1 MKTKQT
7 RSAFSNLYILTGLVA
22 IGTLLVVFAGYAA
35 ERTRTND
42 ASRQRVPAVP
52 PPDGSVTEAWV
63 KRIDGPAHGSD
74 HGHDVR
80 IDSAGN
86 VIVTGWMETA
96 TGNEDCHTVKY
107 SPQGDLIWEN
117 TYAGSANGTD
127 YGYALTLDSSGNVYV
142 AGFGNGD
149 NPATFDIFVLKYDA
163 DGNSVWTQRWTSPIT
178 NYSAYAYSIAVDNQ
192 GNVFTTG
199 FESDGFTDGE
209 FITLKFNSSGVLQ
222 WATPYNG
229 SPTQIDYANHI
240 LVDEAGNSY
249 ITGWSGGANNLHDMT
264 TIKYDP
270 DGNELWVKR
279 YNGTAD
285 DNDYAYRL
293 ALDASGN
300 VYVAGQSV
308 ETGSDNDITTIKY
321 APNGDEIWVRHYDGP
336 AHGYDAGQ
344 AIAVDA
350 DGDAYITGNHT
361 TATGLECVTLKYSA
375 AGDLLWTTSFNGPDA
390 SGGVFISIALDDAA
404 SAYVTGFVFSGG
416 AGDSATVKYDT
427 NGIEQWAQLYD
438 GPGHSSD
445 GAYTLAVDNNHNVA
459 IAGYSTGTGTD
470 YDYTTIKYSESAKP
484 TPTPT
489 VTPSVTPTA
498 TPTPTVT
505 PSITPTPSPTSTVTP
520 SVTPTP
526 TPTPTATPSLTPT
539 PSPTPTATPAP
550 RPTPSPR
557 PRPTPRP
564 RP

>member
-1 MKTKQT
+1 MKAKQN
-7 RSAFSNLYILTGLVA
+7 RSAFSNLHILFGLVA
-22 IGTLLVVFAGYAA
+22 VGVLLAVLAGYAG
-35 ERTRTND
+35 ERTTTGN
-42 ASRQRVPAVP
+42 APRQRISSGSYPR
-52 PPDGSVTEAWV
+52 GSVAEAWV
-63 KRIDGPAHGSD
+63 RRIDGPVHGNDHAHD
-74 HGHDVR
+74 
-80 IDSAGN
+80 IATDSAGN
-86 VIVTGWMETA
+86 VLVTGWIETA
-96 TGNEDCHTVKY
+96 IGNEDCHTVKY
-107 SPQGDLIWEN
+107 SPTGDLLWEN
-117 TYAGSANGTD
+117 TYAGSANGVD
-127 YGYALTLDSSGNVYV
+127 YGYALAVDQNGNTYV
-142 AGFGNGD
+142 AGFGNGT

-163 DGNSVWTQRWTSPIT
+163 DGNSVWTQRWTSPIA

-229 SPTQIDYANHI
+229 STSSIDYANRI
-240 LVDEAGNSY
+240 VVDSDGNSY

-285 DNDYAYRL
+285 DNDYAYWL
-293 ALDASGN
+293 ALDSSGN

-321 APNGDEIWVRHYDGP
+321 APNGDELWIRHYDGS

-344 AIAVDA
+344 SIAVDS
-350 DGDAYITGNHT
+350 DGNAYVTGNHT
-361 TATGLECVTLKYSA
+361 TATGLECVTLKYSTV
-375 AGDLLWTTSFNGPDA
+375 GDLLWTASFNGPDA

-416 AGDSATVKYDT
+416 AGDVATVKYDT
-427 NGIEQWAQLYD
+427 NGIEQWSQLYN
-438 GPGHSSD
+438 GPGNSSD
-445 GAYTLAVDNNHNVA
+445 GAYAIAVDNNHNAA
-459 IAGYSTGTGTD
+459 IAGYSTGNGTD
-470 YDYTTIKYSESAKP
+470 YDYTTIKYSESAGP

-489 VTPSVTPTA
+489 PTPIVTPSITPTPS
-498 TPTPTVT
+498 PTPTVT
-505 PSITPTPSPTSTVTP
+505 PSITPTPSPT
-520 SVTPTP
+520 
-526 TPTPTATPSLTPT
+526 PTATASV
-539 PSPTPTATPAP
+539 TPAP

>member
-1 MKTKQT
+1 MKTKQK
-7 RSAFSNLYILTGLVA
+7 RSAFSTLHILTGLVA
-22 IGTLLVVFAGYAA
+22 IGTILVVAGYAG
-35 ERTRTND
+35 ERTPTNE
-42 ASRQRVPAVP
+42 ASGQRVATVPAP
-52 PPDGSVTEAWV
+52 AGSVTEAWV
-63 KRIDGPAHGSD
+63 NRIDGPAHGSD
-74 HGHDVR
+74 HGHDVKT
-80 IDSAGN
+80 DPAGN
-86 VIVTGWMETA
+86 ILVTGWIETS
-96 TGNEDCHTVKY
+96 TGNTDSYTVKY
-107 SPQGDLIWEN
+107 SPDGDLLWAK
-117 TYAGSANGTD
+117 TYAGSATGVD
-127 YGYALTLDSSGNVYV
+127 YGYALAVDQSGNAYV

-149 NPATFDIFVLKYDA
+149 NPTFDIFVLKYDA

-199 FESDGFTDGE
+199 FESDGLTDGE

-229 SPTQIDYANHI
+229 STSSIDYANHI
-240 LVDEAGNSY
+240 VVDSDGNSY

-279 YNGTAD
+279 YNGSVD
-285 DNDYAYRL
+285 DNDYAYWL
-293 ALDASGN
+293 ALDGSGN

-321 APNGDEIWVRHYDGP
+321 AANGDEIWVRHYDGP

-350 DGDAYITGNHT
+350 DGNAYVTGNHT
-361 TATGLECVTLKYSA
+361 LATGLECVTLKYSA
-375 AGDLLWTTSFNGPDA
+375 AGDLLWTASFNGPDA
-390 SGGVFISIALDDAA
+390 SGGVFISIALDDTA

-445 GAYTLAVDNNHNVA
+445 GAYALAVDNNHNVA
-459 IAGYSTGTGTD
+459 IAGYSTGNGTD
-470 YDYTTIKYSESAKP
+470 YDYTTIKYSESATS

-489 VTPSVTPTA
+489 VTPSVTPTGTP

-505 PSITPTPSPTSTVTP
+505 PSITPTPSPTPTVTP

-526 TPTPTATPSLTPT
+526 TPTPTATPAS
-539 PSPTPTATPAP
+539 

>member
-1 MKTKQT
+1 MKARLPQY
-7 RSAFSNLYILTGLVA
+7 AYLNLHTLIGLVA
-22 IGTLLVVFAGYAA
+22 IGIVLTAFVVYGAG
-35 ERTRTND
+35 RTGN
-42 ASRQRVPAVP
+42 SKPPRQRLPSSP
-52 PPDGSVTEAWV
+52 PPHGSVTEAWV
-63 KRIDGPAHGSD
+63 RRIDGPVHGND
-74 HGHDVR
+74 HGHDVAT
-80 IDSAGN
+80 DSVSN
-86 VIVTGWMETA
+86 VLVTGWIETA

-107 SPQGDLIWEN
+107 SPNGDVLWAD
-117 TYAGSANGTD
+117 TYAGSATGTD
-127 YGYALTLDSSGNVYV
+127 YGYTLAVDQNGNTYV
-142 AGFGNGD
+142 GGFGNGD
-149 NPATFDIFVLKYDA
+149 NPATFDIFVLKYDSN
-163 DGNSVWTQRWTSPIT
+163 GNRVWTQRWTSPIT

-209 FITLKFNSSGVLQ
+209 FITLKFNSSGALQ

-229 SPTQIDYANHI
+229 STSSIDYANHI
-240 LVDEAGNSY
+240 VVDSDGNSY

-270 DGNELWVKR
+270 DGKELWVKR
-279 YNGTAD
+279 YNGSAD
-285 DNDYAYRL
+285 DNDYAYWL
-293 ALDASGN
+293 ALDGSGN

-350 DGDAYITGNHT
+350 DGNAYVTGNHT
-361 TATGLECVTLKYSA
+361 IATGLECVTLKYSA
-375 AGDLLWTTSFNGPDA
+375 AGDLLWTASFNGPDA
-390 SGGVFISIALDDAA
+390 SGGVFISIALDDTA

-445 GAYTLAVDNNHNVA
+445 GAYAIAVDNNHNVA
-459 IAGYSTGTGTD
+459 IAGYSTGAGTD
-470 YDYTTIKYSESAKP
+470 YDYTTIKYVETA

-489 VTPSVTPTA
+489 VTPSVTPTPTPAPTA
-498 TPTPTVT
+498 TPTPR
-505 PSITPTPSPTSTVTP
+505 
-520 SVTPTP
+520 
-526 TPTPTATPSLTPT
+526 
-539 PSPTPTATPAP
+539 PA
-550 RPTPSPR
+550 PSPR

>member
-7 RSAFSNLYILTGLVA
+7 RSAFSNLHILIGLVA
-22 IGTLLVVFAGYAA
+22 VGVLLATFAGYAGG
-35 ERTRTND
+35 RTSAGD
-42 ASRQRVPAVP
+42 APRQRIPSSRLP
-52 PPDGSVTEAWV
+52 HGSVTEAWV
-63 KRIDGPAHGSD
+63 KRIDGPVHGSE
-74 HGHDVR
+74 HAHDVR
-80 IDSAGN
+80 IDSVGN
-86 VIVTGWMETA
+86 VIVTGWIETA

-107 SPQGDLIWEN
+107 SPQGDLLWEN
-117 TYAGSANGTD
+117 TYAGSATGTD
-127 YGYALTLDSSGNVYV
+127 YGYALTLDPSGNVYV

-149 NPATFDIFVLKYDA
+149 NPATFDLFVLKYDA

-209 FITLKFNSSGVLQ
+209 FVTLKFDSAGNLQ
-222 WATPYNG
+222 WSMTYNG
-229 SPTQIDYANHI
+229 SLTQIDYANHI
-240 LVDEAGNSY
+240 VVDDAGNSY

-264 TIKYDP
+264 TIKYNP
-270 DGNELWVKR
+270 DGTELWVKR
-279 YNGTAD
+279 YNGSAD
-285 DNDYAYRL
+285 DNDYAYWL
-293 ALDASGN
+293 ALDGEGN

-321 APNGDEIWVRHYDGP
+321 ASNGDEIWVRHYDGP

-344 AIAVDA
+344 SIAVDA
-350 DGDAYITGNHT
+350 DGNAYITGNHT
-361 TATGLECVTLKYSA
+361 AATGLECVTLKYSA
-375 AGDLLWTTSFNGPDA
+375 AGDLLWTTPFNGPDA
-390 SGGVFISIALDDAA
+390 SGGVFISIALDDTA

-427 NGIEQWAQLYD
+427 NGVEQWAQLYD

-445 GAYTLAVDNNHNVA
+445 GAYAIAVDDNHNAA
-459 IAGYSTGTGTD
+459 IAGYSTGNGTD
-470 YDYTTIKYSESAKP
+470 YDYTTIKYSESATS

-498 TPTPTVT
+498 TPTATVT
-505 PSITPTPSPTSTVTP
+505 PSITPTPSPTPTVTP
-520 SVTPTP
+520 SVT
-526 TPTPTATPSLTPT
+526 
-539 PSPTPTATPAP
+539 PTPTATPAP

>member
-1 MKTKQT
+1 MKAKQT
-7 RSAFSNLYILTGLVA
+7 RRAFSNLYILIALIAVGV
-22 IGTLLVVFAGYAA
+22 LLAAFAGYAGGRA
-35 ERTRTND
+35 GTGD
-42 ASRQRVPAVP
+42 SPRQRIAFSRLLH
-52 PPDGSVTEAWV
+52 GSVTEAWV
-63 KRIDGPAHGSD
+63 RRIDGPIHGND
-74 HGHDVR
+74 HAHDVR

-86 VIVTGWMETA
+86 VIVTGWIET
-96 TGNEDCHTVKY
+96 TSGNQDCHTIKY
-107 SPQGDLIWEN
+107 SPEGDLLWEN
-117 TYAGSANGTD
+117 TYAGSATGID
-127 YGYALTLDSSGNVYV
+127 YGYALTLDPSGNVYV

-149 NPATFDIFVLKYDA
+149 NPATFDIFVLKYDSNG
-163 DGNSVWTQRWTSPIT
+163 DEVWTQRWPSPIA

-199 FESDGFTDGE
+199 FESDGFTDGQ

-229 SPTQIDYANHI
+229 STSSIDYANHVAI
-240 LVDEAGNSY
+240 DGDGNSY

-264 TIKYDP
+264 TIKYDL

-293 ALDASGN
+293 ELDGSGN
-300 VYVAGQSV
+300 IYVAGQSV

-321 APNGDEIWVRHYDGP
+321 APNGDEVWVRHYDAP

-344 AIAVDA
+344 AIAVDD
-350 DGDAYITGNHT
+350 DGNAYVTGNHT
-361 TATGLECVTLKYSA
+361 TATGLECVTLKYSV
-375 AGDLLWTTSFNGPDA
+375 AGDLLWTASFNGPDA
-390 SGGVFISIALDDAA
+390 TGGVFISIALDNTA

-445 GAYTLAVDNNHNVA
+445 GAYVIAVDNNHNAA
-459 IAGYSTGTGTD
+459 IAGYSTGNGTD
-470 YDYTTIKYSESAKP
+470 YDYTTIKYSESATP
-484 TPTPT
+484 TPTPTVTPSATPTPT
-489 VTPSVTPTA
+489 VTPSVTPTPAA
-498 TPTPTVT
+498 TQTPR
-505 PSITPTPSPTSTVTP
+505 
-520 SVTPTP
+520 PTP
-526 TPTPTATPSLTPT
+526 TPRL
-539 PSPTPTATPAP
+539 
-550 RPTPSPR
+550 
-557 PRPTPRP
+557 RPTPRP

>member
-1 MKTKQT
+1 MKMKQLA
-7 RSAFSNLYILTGLVA
+7 RSAFLTLRIFIGLVA
-22 IGTLLVVFAGYAA
+22 VGVFAAALAGYAG
-35 ERTRTND
+35 ERTSAGD
-42 ASRQRVPAVP
+42 AARQRIPSTRLP
-52 PPDGSVTEAWV
+52 HGSVTEAWV
-63 KRIDGPAHGSD
+63 RRIDGPIHGND
-74 HGHDVR
+74 HAHDVR

-86 VIVTGWMETA
+86 IILTGWIETA

-107 SPQGDLIWEN
+107 SPQGDLLWEN
-117 TYAGSANGTD
+117 TYAGSATGTD
-127 YGYALTLDSSGNVYV
+127 YGYALTLDPSGNVYV
-142 AGFGNGD
+142 AGFGNGT

-229 SPTQIDYANHI
+229 STNSIDYANRI
-240 LVDEAGNSY
+240 VVDNDGNSY
-249 ITGWSGGANNLHDMT
+249 VTGWSGGANNLHDMT

-270 DGNELWVKR
+270 DGNELWVNR

-285 DNDYAYRL
+285 DNDYAYWL
-293 ALDASGN
+293 ALDSSGN

-321 APNGDEIWVRHYDGP
+321 APNGDQIWIRHYDGP

-344 AIAVDA
+344 SIAVDVE
-350 DGDAYITGNHT
+350 GNAYVTGNHT

-375 AGDLLWTTSFNGPDA
+375 AGDLLWTASFNGPDA

-416 AGDSATVKYDT
+416 AGDVATVKYDT
-427 NGIEQWAQLYD
+427 DGIEQWAQLYD

-445 GAYTLAVDNNHNVA
+445 GAYAIAVGNNHDVA
-459 IAGYSTGTGTD
+459 IAGYSTSNGTD
-470 YDYTTIKYSESAKP
+470 YDYTTIKYLETATPTP

-489 VTPSVTPTA
+489 VTPSVTPT
-498 TPTPTVT
+498 
-505 PSITPTPSPTSTVTP
+505 
-520 SVTPTP
+520 
-526 TPTPTATPSLTPT
+526 PTATPT
-539 PSPTPTATPAP
+539 P

>member
-1 MKTKQT
+1 MKTTQPS
-7 RSAFSNLYILTGLVA
+7 RSAYFNVHTLTGLATVGIALTA
-22 IGTLLVVFAGYAA
+22 IVVYGAG
-35 ERTRTND
+35 RTGN
-42 ASRQRVPAVP
+42 SKPPRQRLPSGP
-52 PPDGSVTEAWV
+52 PPHGSVTEAWV
-63 KRIDGPAHGSD
+63 RRIDGAVHGSD
-74 HGHDVR
+74 HGHDVAT
-80 IDSAGN
+80 DSVGN
-86 VIVTGWMETA
+86 VLVTGWIETA

-107 SPQGDLIWEN
+107 SPNGDVLWAD
-117 TYAGSANGTD
+117 TYAGSATGTD
-127 YGYALTLDSSGNVYV
+127 YGYTLAADQNGNTYV
-142 AGFGNGD
+142 GGFGNGD
-149 NPATFDIFVLKYDA
+149 NPATFDIFVLKYDSN
-163 DGNSVWTQRWTSPIT
+163 GNRVWTQRWTSPIT

-229 SPTQIDYANHI
+229 STSSIDYANHI
-240 LVDEAGNSY
+240 VVDSDGNSY

-279 YNGTAD
+279 YNGSAD
-285 DNDYAYRL
+285 DNDYAYWL

-300 VYVAGQSV
+300 IYVTGQSV

-336 AHGYDAGQ
+336 AHRYDAGQ

-350 DGDAYITGNHT
+350 DGNAYVTGNHT
-361 TATGLECVTLKYSA
+361 MATGLECVTLKYSA
-375 AGDLLWTTSFNGPDA
+375 AGDLLWTASFNGPDA
-390 SGGVFISIALDDAA
+390 SGGVFISIALDDTA

-445 GAYTLAVDNNHNVA
+445 GAYAIAVDNNHNVA
-459 IAGYSTGTGTD
+459 IAGYSTGAGTD
-470 YDYTTIKYSESAKP
+470 YDYTTIKYVETATP

-489 VTPSVTPTA
+489 VTPSVTPTPTPAPTA
-498 TPTPTVT
+498 TPTPR
-505 PSITPTPSPTSTVTP
+505 
-520 SVTPTP
+520 
-526 TPTPTATPSLTPT
+526 
-539 PSPTPTATPAP
+539 PA
-550 RPTPSPR
+550 PSPR

>member
-1 MKTKQT
+1 MKTKQKH
-7 RSAFSNLYILTGLVA
+7 SGFFNLSISISLITL
-22 IGTLLVVFAGYAA
+22 GTVLAAFAGYAGG
-35 ERTRTND
+35 RTNAGD
-42 ASRQRVPAVP
+42 APRQRIPSSRLP
-52 PPDGSVTEAWV
+52 RGSVTEAWV
-63 KRIDGPAHGSD
+63 KRIDGPTHGSD
-74 HGHDVR
+74 HAHDVR

-86 VIVTGWMETA
+86 VIVTGWIETA

-107 SPQGDLIWEN
+107 SPEGDVLWEN
-117 TYAGSANGTD
+117 TYAGSPTGTD

-149 NPATFDIFVLKYDA
+149 NPATYDIFVLKYDA

-209 FITLKFNSSGVLQ
+209 FITLKFNSSGVLE

-229 SPTQIDYANHI
+229 STSSIDYANHI
-240 LVDEAGNSY
+240 VVDSDGNSY
-249 ITGWSGGANNLHDMT
+249 IAGWSGGANNLHDMT

-279 YNGTAD
+279 YNGSAD
-285 DNDYAYRL
+285 DNDYAYWL

-321 APNGDEIWVRHYDGP
+321 SSNGDELWIRHYDGP

-344 AIAVDA
+344 SIAVDA
-350 DGDAYITGNHT
+350 DGNAYITGNHT

-375 AGDLLWTTSFNGPDA
+375 AGDLLWATPFNGPDA
-390 SGGVFISIALDDAA
+390 SGGVFISIALDDSA

-416 AGDSATVKYDT
+416 AGDVATVKYDT

-445 GAYTLAVDNNHNVA
+445 GAYAIAVDINHNAA
-459 IAGYSTGTGTD
+459 IAGYSTGNGTD
-470 YDYTTIKYSESAKP
+470 YDYTTIMYSESG
-484 TPTPT
+484 TP
-489 VTPSVTPTA
+489 TPSVTPTA
-498 TPTPTVT
+498 TPTPSAT
-505 PSITPTPSPTSTVTP
+505 PPTPSPTPTVTPPITPTP

-526 TPTPTATPSLTPT
+526 
-539 PSPTPTATPAP
+539 
-550 RPTPSPR
+550 RPVPSPR